1 MDVFFARIVMPRSFS
16 RSLLSMIRS
25 VPETASFARN
35 VPDCF
40 SRQSTS
46 VVLPWS
52 TCAMIAML
60 RIPDIGPAFG
70 PRGHGIGRLAGLA
83 GYQTAGTGARF
94 FRRTLLLP
102 EAAREEGHEI
112 LPSRREVHRE
122 GQFAVGLSRKEDS
135 RLRPGLGVQQ
145 LTLHETHA
153 LGRNLDVE
161 RAHDARREEIRGDVA
176 PLLAVVGEVADL
188 LDPLFLPV
196 VGGQSRASP
205 VDEVVPR
212 ELRREAR
219 DAPTDACAGLRAARP

>member
-60 RIPDIGPAFG
+60 RIPDMEPAFG
-70 PRGHGIGRLAGLA
+70 PRGRVSRPRHGTDRLPELA
-83 GYQTAGTGARF
+83 LWLF
-94 FRRTLLLP
+94 LL
-102 EAAREEGHEI
+102 EAAREPGHVI
-112 LPSRREVHRE
+112 LPSRRELRRE
-122 GQFAVGLSRKEDS
+122 GDLAVGLARVQHP

-145 LTLHETHA
+145 LA
-153 LGRNLDVE
+153 
-161 RAHDARREEIRGDVA
+161 
-176 PLLAVVGEVADL
+176 
-188 LDPLFLPV
+188 
-196 VGGQSRASP
+196 
-205 VDEVVPR
+205 
-212 ELRREAR
+212 
-219 DAPTDACAGLRAARP
+219 